1 GAMESKPTAKSSR
14 WKRRSPSAISNS
26 RRKPRPALGNG
37 RDSRSGTWP
46 PMARLSIPCGEQT
59 ESTTGR
65 RSFAAS
71 RSLGAVRPG
80 DQQCQRVGKDL
91 HLARQMAC
99 VLSIDLHV
107 DAIIR
112 CGAESGFARPENC
125 DAAHAFQS
133 IGRDPCEVFQ
143 IAHGAAAG
151 EQHYFELVVPD
162 AH

>member
-1 GAMESKPTAKSSR
+1 KSSR
-14 WKRRSPSAISNS
+14 WKRRGPSAISNS
-26 RRKPRPALGNG
+26 RPKPRPALGNG

-46 PMARLSIPCGEQT
+46 PTARLSIPCGEQT
-59 ESTTGR
+59 ESDAWTPV
-65 RSFAAS
+65 FPVS

-80 DQQCQRVGKDL
+80 NQQCQRVGKDL
-91 HLARQMAC
+91 HFPRQMAG

-112 CGAESGFARPENC
+112 CGAENGFARPENG
-125 DAAHAFQS
+125 DAAHAFQP

-151 EQHYFELVVPD
+151 EQHYFELVV
-162 AH
+162 